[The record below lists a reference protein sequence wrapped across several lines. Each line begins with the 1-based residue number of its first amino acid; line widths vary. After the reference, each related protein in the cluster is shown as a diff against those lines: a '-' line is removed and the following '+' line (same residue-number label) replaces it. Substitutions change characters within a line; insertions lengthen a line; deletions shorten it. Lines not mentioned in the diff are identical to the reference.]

1 MNPKSLIAFA
11 LAAALALPTACAAPA
26 EEAAALIDLNGGQ
39 VTVDGQPASRSA
51 DAAVYVGADI
61 LYYHDGT
68 DQTYG
73 EGEES
78 EKHTSQ
84 EAAAHTVVTV
94 TQPGTYRLTGD
105 LPQGQIAIDLG
116 EGAKDDPSAVV
127 TLILDNASVK
137 CTVAPALI
145 FYNVYEC
152 DRGFAEQ
159 TEGWQATWDVDTAE
173 AGANVIL
180 AAGSVNT
187 FQGSHVARIY
197 KEGTTENLHRYDGAF
212 YSKMSMNI
220 DGENGDDSG
229 LLSIIADNE
238 GLDTELH
245 LTLNGGTVNIYSQD
259 DGINTNEDNVSVAT
273 INGGSLTV
281 NAGNGAEGDGIDSN
295 GWLVINGGTVTTM
308 SNDRSAD
315 GGVDADR
322 GILLGGG
329 TLSAFGVRNDS
340 IDGSSKQPYMELSFA
355 QALPTGSI
363 LKLTDQAGGVLWSA
377 TTQKSCQTVTLSTPV
392 LALDTSYQLYVDD
405 TLQSWSGSGASM
417 GRPGGMGGQRPEGMP
432 EPPQGTAQ
440 PPEDMPQPP
449 QGTPPT
455 GEAAPSGSQR
465 PDEMPEPPE
474 GMAQPPQG
482 GFGPGHGRPENSQ
495 ETGEGSTDFTLT
507 AQIKS
512 FSGVRSAGDGLPFT
526 DVAQDDSARGHILTL
541 YRRGIVQGDGAGRFF
556 PDAVILPEHW
566 QLMLERLS
574 AAGADISGL
583 PGCEGLTRR
592 AAAVLAAEALQ

>member
-26 EEAAALIDLNGGQ
+26 KEEAALIDLNGGQ
-39 VTVDGQPASRSA
+39 VTVDGQPASRNA

-68 DQTYG
+68 NQTYG

-78 EKHTSQ
+78 EKHSAQ

-116 EGAKDDPSAVV
+116 PEAKDDPSAVV

-145 FYNVYEC
+145 FYSVYEC

-159 TEGWQATWDVDTAE
+159 AGGWQAAWDVDTAE

-245 LTLNGGTVNIYSQD
+245 LTLNGGSVSVTSQD
-259 DGINTNEDNVSVAT
+259 DGINTNEDNVSVTT

-281 NAGNGAEGDGIDSN
+281 NAGLGAEGDGIDSN

-315 GGVDADR
+315 GGMDADR

-340 IDGSSKQPYMELSFA
+340 IDSASKQPYLELSFA
-355 QALPTGSI
+355 QPLTAGSV
-363 LKLTDQAGGVLWSA
+363 LKLTDRSGNVLWTA
-377 TTQKSCQTVTLSTPV
+377 TAQRSHQMVTLSAPALT
-392 LALDTSYQLYVDD
+392 LDTAYQLYVDD
-405 TLQSWSGSGASM
+405 ALQSWSGGGQS
-417 GRPGGMGGQRPEGMP
+417 RPGGMGGQRPEGMP
-432 EPPQGTAQ
+432 EPPEGAAQ

-455 GEAAPSGSQR
+455 GEAAPGGSQR

-482 GFGPGHGRPENSQ
+482 GLGPGHGRPEDSR

-512 FSGVRSAGDGLPFT
+512 FSGIRSAGDDLPFT
-526 DVAQDDSARGHILTL
+526 DVAQDDSARADILAL

-556 PDAVILPEHW
+556 PNDLILPEHW
-566 QLMLERLS
+566 QLMLERLR
-574 AAGADISGL
+574 AAGADVSGL

-592 AAAVLAAEALQ
+592 AAAALAAGALQ